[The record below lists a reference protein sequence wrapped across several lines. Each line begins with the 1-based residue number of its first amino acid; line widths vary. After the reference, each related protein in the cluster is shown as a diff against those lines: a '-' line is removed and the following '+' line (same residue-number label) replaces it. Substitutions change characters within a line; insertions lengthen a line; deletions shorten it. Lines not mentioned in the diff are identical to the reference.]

1 MAAAKIGFFY
11 AQLNSWC
18 QLGAIFYWSWIKCDC
33 IALESWL
40 MYNYCHYF
48 FLPPSIFSLPWPY
61 YFGCLNWWGLAEST
75 YLPDHLLWASW
86 KVVFACPLNHIIM
99 WDDNKLCTLL
109 FQVSFYPQRKFFLSK
124 CTYALWEDKLRHF
137 LMLSSL
143 CSRQIDRWGPRLVQT
158 EFIHWKLIMQK
169 KLTNF

>member
-61 YFGCLNWWGLAEST
+61 YFGCLDWWGLYWE
-75 YLPDHLLWASW
+75 YFDHLLWASW

-109 FQVSFYPQRKFFLSK
+109 FQVSFSPQRKFFFSNS
-124 CTYALWEDKLRHF
+124 TYHVLLIDKLRHF

-143 CSRQIDRWGPRLVQT
+143 WSRQIGRLVQNS
-158 EFIHWKLIMQK
+158 LIES
-169 KLTNF
+169 